1 MAGGR
6 WGGRFPDRCGR
17 SLEASAL
24 LAVES
29 DARAL
34 RRDCP
39 EKPPESW
46 TLLLHGLDVLVA
58 REYPLA
64 NAIRDLD

>member
-1 MAGGR
+1 MLGL
-6 WGGRFPDRCGR
+6 C
-17 SLEASAL
+17 
-24 LAVES
+24 AVIVLK
-29 DARAL
+29 A
-34 RRDCP
+34 
-39 EKPPESW
+39 PESW